1 MTPDRYRQILEQS
14 DAKVRAQAEAAY
26 AALLK
31 RIRVGEAP
39 QPAIAAVMR
48 GFNAGVTS
56 DLAKTFSALLAT
68 SIGTAE
74 MRDWKVGGV
83 KLSDRL
89 YSQAK
94 AVSATTRTLIED
106 HMKGPHSARELAK
119 ALYEGYDFK
128 ADPLNVAGK
137 LETLPNYLKVEFNKA
152 QAARL
157 KTPALRAAYLQAI
170 RQAEAGKGMDELG
183 KVLKTA
189 FYERNRYY
197 ANRIARTELHRAY
210 TDQQSREFM
219 AESWIE
225 YVQLRMSSKHPKTDI
240 CDYHA
245 KADLYG
251 LGAGVYPKA
260 NAPKPPFHPHCF
272 CLLSPKIDLSPK
284 LKPKFNPKAERLFLA
299 SLPPNEARQVAG
311 SIDKR
316 DRILAG
322 KATLEEVYNE
332 GKDELYQWKR
342 VGDIEM
348 NDAIQKRD
356 RLFEDARR
364 KVVEHGMETGNER
377 LVLLDAKTGEMLEAA
392 NGVVDKLILTD
403 TMKALIQDAN
413 NSICL
418 IHNHPG
424 SSSFSKEDIRAASLP
439 GANSIEAI
447 GHDGSR
453 YKTKPKVTDYVELG
467 AKITVVQDVVM
478 GFLSEM
484 VSEKRM
490 PLDAAGQV
498 FHHVINLVLAKIG
511 VIDYDYQL
519 SSHQKKII
527 ADSEIDLDKIIDKAV
542 KKLKVSNPFNQES
555 TS

>member
-1 MTPDRYRQILEQS
+1 M
-14 DAKVRAQAEAAY
+14 
-26 AALLK
+26 
-31 RIRVGEAP
+31 
-39 QPAIAAVMR
+39 
-48 GFNAGVTS
+48 
-56 DLAKTFSALLAT
+56 
-68 SIGTAE
+68 
-74 MRDWKVGGV
+74 
-83 KLSDRL
+83 
-89 YSQAK
+89 
-94 AVSATTRTLIED
+94 
-106 HMKGPHSARELAK
+106 
-119 ALYEGYDFK
+119 
-128 ADPLNVAGK
+128 
-137 LETLPNYLKVEFNKA
+137 
-152 QAARL
+152 
-157 KTPALRAAYLQAI
+157 
-170 RQAEAGKGMDELG
+170 
-183 KVLKTA
+183 
-189 FYERNRYY
+189 
-197 ANRIARTELHRAY
+197 
-210 TDQQSREFM
+210 
-219 AESWIE
+219 
-225 YVQLRMSSKHPKTDI
+225 
-240 CDYHA
+240 
-245 KADLYG
+245 
-251 LGAGVYPKA
+251 
-260 NAPKPPFHPHCF
+260 
-272 CLLSPKIDLSPK
+272 
-284 LKPKFNPKAERLFLA
+284 
-299 SLPPNEARQVAG
+299 AG

-519 SSHQKKII
+519 SIHQKKIV
-527 ADSEIDLDKIIDKAV
+527 ADSEVDLDKIIAKAA
-542 KKLKVSNPFNQES
+542 KKLKASTPLDQES
-555 TS
+555 KP